1 MSRLAP
7 APAKGLF
14 RRYVYRQARKRYDRD
29 LEPMGVMGHSNKVMA
44 AVGGFELP
52 LEKFKAVDPK
62 LMALAELKAA
72 VMVGCEFC
80 IDIGSHIS
88 ARARVADEQ
97 LVSPPRPPGSGPVR
111 RLRPAAD
118 RFPP

>member
-14 RRYVYRQARKRYDRD
+14 RRYFYGQARKRYDRD
-29 LEPMGVMGHSNKVMA
+29 LEPMGIMGLSNKVMA

-80 IDIGSHIS
+80 IDIGSPLS
-88 ARARVADEQ
+88 APAGVRAEAP
-97 LVSPPRPPGSGPVR
+97 L
-111 RLRPAAD
+111 
-118 RFPP
+118 